1 MSYWNYLPDNKDRQ
15 NVTEGHTVI
24 RFRMR
29 KPNLHLSKLNLHL
42 RKPDAPWRETDFRHQ
57 PETPPPM
64 PSRFHA
70 IPTG

>member
-29 KPNLHLSKLNLHL
+29 KPNLHLGKLNLHLSKLNLHLREPNLHLSKLNLHL
-42 RKPDAPWRETDFRHQ
+42 RKPDAP
-57 PETPPPM
+57 
-64 PSRFHA
+64 
-70 IPTG
+70 